1 MSERQREF
9 CRITAGRARDRFERA
24 VNHMERGEI
33 ETAADMLERVIA
45 ECKALRKSLK
55 AMGAESEV

>member
-1 MSERQREF
+1 
-9 CRITAGRARDRFERA
+9 
-24 VNHMERGEI
+24 MERGEI

>member
-1 MSERQREF
+1 MTDRQKVYCRE
-9 CRITAGRARDRFERA
+9 TARRAQDRLERA
-24 VNHMERGEI
+24 VDHIESGNC

-55 AMGAESEV
+55 AMGADDAV